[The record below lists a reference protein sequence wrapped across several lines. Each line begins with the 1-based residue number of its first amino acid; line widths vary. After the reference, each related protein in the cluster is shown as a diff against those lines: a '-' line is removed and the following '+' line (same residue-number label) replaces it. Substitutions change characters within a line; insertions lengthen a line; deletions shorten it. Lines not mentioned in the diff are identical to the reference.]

1 MSGSRFLEFFNFPM
15 SDRDQRHSTK
25 ATLICLFVAVIV
37 AVLPA
42 SVTAPARDL
51 VRLAFVPTLRL
62 VGDFRSEADSQLEA
76 FSSHEAIRLKK
87 DNEKLLTRLREAE
100 LQNQKTQLGLLDAQN
115 QIAQLKTTG
124 ASPFASSAES
134 LLVTPHAV
142 SARLIGD
149 ELVSLWKSNR
159 LLDRGSKSGLFE
171 DQWVLDG
178 EAPKIDHGQT
188 SNIVDGL
195 PVFAGRCLVGRI
207 AKSGRWTSSL
217 QLTSDPEFRAKAVV
231 LLRNPGV
238 LSEEFLLEGAGNGA
252 CRLVSVPSSEHIE
265 EGALVYSVPG
275 DRGIEAPMLFGRV
288 TQATLQPGSLH
299 WEITVTPA
307 VDVESLGSVQVVTTR
322 LNPDRMIG
330 RRDETAPQTARSE
343 GSTNRQ

>member
-1 MSGSRFLEFFNFPM
+1 M
-15 SDRDQRHSTK
+15 SDHEQRHSTK
-25 ATLICLFVAVIV
+25 ATLICLFAAAIM

-42 SVTAPARDL
+42 SVSSPARDL

-87 DNEKLLTRLREAE
+87 ENEQLSKRLREAE
-100 LQNQKTQLGLLDAQN
+100 LENRRTQLGVLTAQD
-115 QIAQLKTTG
+115 QIAQLKRTG
-124 ASPFASSAES
+124 ASPFAASQES
-134 LLVTPHAV
+134 PLVTPQAV
-142 SARLIGD
+142 PARLIGD
-149 ELVSLWKSNR
+149 EIVSLWKSSR
-159 LLDRGSKSGLFE
+159 LLDRGSKSGLYE

-178 EAPKIDHGQT
+178 KAPKIDHGQT
-188 SNIVDGL
+188 SDIVDGL

-231 LLRNPGV
+231 LLQNPGV
-238 LSEEFLLEGAGNGA
+238 LSAEFLLEGAGGGT

-275 DRGIEAPMLFGRV
+275 DRGIDSPMLFGRV
-288 TQATLQPGSLH
+288 AKATLQPGSLH

-307 VDVESLGSVQVVTTR
+307 VDVASLGTVQVVTTT

-330 RRDETAPQTARSE
+330 RRDAAHSQAANVE
-343 GSTNRQ
+343 GGATRQ